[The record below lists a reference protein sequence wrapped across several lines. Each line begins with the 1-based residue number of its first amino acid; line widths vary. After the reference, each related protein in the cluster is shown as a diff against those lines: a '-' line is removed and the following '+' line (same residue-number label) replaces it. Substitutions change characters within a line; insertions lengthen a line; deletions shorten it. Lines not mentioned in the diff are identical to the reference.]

1 MVAVRVM
8 AESGQ
13 SAGETQGRRFAG
25 GSGFVMYGAGRLIAN
40 FHVVAM
46 ALGETSE
53 EVAPLEGD

>member
-1 MVAVRVM
+1 M